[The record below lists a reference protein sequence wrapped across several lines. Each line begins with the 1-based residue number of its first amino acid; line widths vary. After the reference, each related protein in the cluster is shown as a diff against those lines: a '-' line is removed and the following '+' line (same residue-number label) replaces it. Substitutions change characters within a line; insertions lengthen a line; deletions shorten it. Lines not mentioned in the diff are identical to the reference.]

1 MIIAL
6 AGHVDHGKTALIQAL
21 TGINTD
27 RLPQEQARGLTIDLG
42 FAYQP
47 RDTGPALGFVDVP
60 GHERFVHNMVAGI
73 NRSQVALLV
82 VAADDGVMPQTQ
94 EHLAIMTLLGIER
107 GVIAIN
113 KVDRV
118 ESARIDAVEAQ
129 IRELCQGSFLAEACC
144 HRVSALTGAGV
155 PALRDALETLSAAH
169 ADPQTNK
176 DVHARFA
183 VDRAFSLKGVGTVA
197 TGMLVAGELA
207 IDDELRLF
215 PGGQS
220 VRVRSLRANDHK
232 AKRAGVGDRIAV
244 NLSGI
249 ERSQIQ
255 RGHWLHGGTGAGT
268 QNVHITLQRR
278 PGYRGKLKA
287 WQRVHVY
294 HGTTHV
300 EARLAL
306 IDVEGLENEG
316 QSVLAELLCDA
327 PLLAAH
333 GDRLILREHGLDD
346 TIGGGT
352 VLSVSRSELKRRSA
366 AHIDWLGHRAQ
377 ARHAAQALATELSSS
392 VVNLTRLA
400 QDFDLAATA
409 VDALAQD
416 GELHRLPAGL
426 AVAKARWAAALAQA
440 QGIVKHLG
448 SSQATGRISAAEL
461 CPDASAPLRAAV
473 LQYLVA
479 DGALQRSGDQFQ
491 LAQTATVLAPA
502 EAALLDKLKPGLA
515 IMPPPS
521 LGDLGKEIGL
531 PADQLRRQ
539 IGPLVTKG
547 ALLRFGDNRLLLPD
561 QFKQLAELARR
572 LSEDSGPFTVRAFR
586 DASGLGRNLAI
597 DVLEHMD
604 SGGYTRRQENVRH
617 VVGDLSRLLR
627 G

>member
-21 TGINTD
+21 TGVNTD

-42 FAYQP
+42 FAYQQ
-47 RDTGPALGFVDVP
+47 RDNAPALGFVDVP

-118 ESARIDAVEAQ
+118 DPGRIDAVEAQ
-129 IRELCQGSFLAEACC
+129 IRELCQGSFMADASC
-144 HRVSALTGAGV
+144 HRVSALSGAGV
-155 PALRDALETLSAAH
+155 PELRNALEMLTAEHTELR
-169 ADPQTNK
+169 ADKTT
-176 DVHARFA
+176 HARFA

-215 PGGQS
+215 PSGQS

-232 AKRAGVGDRIAV
+232 AKRAGFGDRIAV

-255 RGHWLHGGTGAGT
+255 RGHWLHGGAGEGS
-268 QNVHITLQRR
+268 QNVHIALQRR
-278 PGYRGKLKA
+278 PGYEGKLRA
-287 WQRVHVY
+287 WQRVHLY

-306 IDVEGLENEG
+306 ANGDGLAGEDRT
-316 QSVLAELLCDA
+316 VLAELLCDA

-352 VLSVSRSELKRRSA
+352 VLSVSRSDRKRRST
-366 AHIDWLGHRAQ
+366 AHIEWLQDRAQ
-377 ARHAAQALATELSSS
+377 ARNAAQALATELRSDTA
-392 VVNLTRLA
+392 NLTRLA
-400 QDFDLAATA
+400 RDFDLAEPA
-409 VDALAQD
+409 VSALAEAA
-416 GELHRLPAGL
+416 ELHRLPAGL
-426 AVAKARWAAALAQA
+426 AVARAQWEKTLAQA
-440 QGIVKHLG
+440 RDVVTRLG
-448 SSQATGRISAAEL
+448 SSGATDRISAAEL
-461 CPDASAPLRAAV
+461 CPEASAPLRAEV
-473 LQYLVA
+473 LQQLVA

-502 EAALLDKLKPGLA
+502 EAALLAKLQPGLA
-515 IMPPPS
+515 ATPPPS
-521 LGDLGKEIGL
+521 LGDLGKQIGL

-547 ALLRFGDNRLLLPD
+547 ALLRFGDNRLLLPE

-572 LSEDSGPFTVRAFR
+572 LSEDGGAFTVRAFR

-604 SGGYTRRQENVRH
+604 SGGYTRRQENVRR

-627 G
+627 A